1 MGIREKLALRQ
12 QQQSEKQTDA
22 DMKWLDRALFKMSV
36 IIFAGYA
43 IGTVIAMLI
52 ERLKRN

>member
-22 DMKWLDRALFKMSV
+22 DMKWLDRALFRMSV

-52 ERLKRN
+52 ERLK